1 MRTWLRM
8 ILLQLCLLWVL
19 PLQAQAEPRLE
30 ILRHRQDQAKLRFF
44 VKYVNEDGTIP
55 LVQPKPERLTIETG
69 MGGITP
75 RTVEGLLKHSK
86 GLTTVMMVDQSGSMG
101 QFQDH
106 LRTAAIEFVDTMRQE
121 DRVALFFF
129 GEQDQQ
135 YDFDR
140 DAGVLRT
147 RLNEH
152 LSSRPS
158 PSTKTRLYNFLV
170 DAIKKAAASGADFP
184 VVLILSDGV
193 DTGGAFSASDISKIA
208 RENGVG
214 VYALGFVDRNASN
227 YKQLENLKALAH
239 ATEGWYEEVTY
250 ERARTSGEL
259 GRRFIQA
266 RKRLDGLLVV
276 SAELCGM
283 ARADLA
289 SRPENTYQFKY
300 GGVLSPQYT
309 APVDAVSADLK
320 ACPDCPYGKDE
331 SCAGNQRCD
340 NEYCTDVVCKPFE
353 KAADHACAE
362 IKCSAQGDCPSGTRC
377 AETGVCATPCPKCQV
392 IDKSGAC
399 VPASCAND
407 CFCGDG
413 CQCRSGGCYAV
424 DDVAEKTKCKGCEFP
439 VDGRCQ
445 ALPCQNDADCQASCD
460 GAAGSCVCREV
471 KEPSGGPAHKLCV
484 QDPTK
489 SAEAC
494 AALCQDVYLGACEAH
509 GCSTDDDCSD
519 HCRCD
524 AAKKA
529 CVVAPEPTC
538 EACQQHNH
546 GQCFNP
552 KCKDDSECGEECF
565 CNAETGQCKLGNFCQ
580 QDPTTCY
587 VIGGAGFLIL
597 LILIII
603 IIMVRRRRT
612 PEPDPEDLDSNESDD
627 DPDGGTVIETDVN
640 SGTVI
645 ETGIVLLVD
654 WSGQRYLEYPVSTDT
669 ISAGADAVCA
679 LHLDIPTVSSRHA
692 TFQYRN
698 GILSVR
704 DDGSTNGTFVNE
716 SKLNEGIEV
725 PLQPGQVV
733 RLGSAVTIEISSGN
747 DGPGAPVF
755 KGTVIDR

>member
-1 MRTWLRM
+1 M
-8 ILLQLCLLWVL
+8 
-19 PLQAQAEPRLE
+19 
-30 ILRHRQDQAKLRFF
+30 
-44 VKYVNEDGTIP
+44 
-55 LVQPKPERLTIETG
+55 
-69 MGGITP
+69 
-75 RTVEGLLKHSK
+75 
-86 GLTTVMMVDQSGSMG
+86 
-101 QFQDH
+101 
-106 LRTAAIEFVDTMRQE
+106 
-121 DRVALFFF
+121 
-129 GEQDQQ
+129 
-135 YDFDR
+135 
-140 DAGVLRT
+140 
-147 RLNEH
+147 
-152 LSSRPS
+152 
-158 PSTKTRLYNFLV
+158 
-170 DAIKKAAASGADFP
+170 
-184 VVLILSDGV
+184 
-193 DTGGAFSASDISKIA
+193 
-208 RENGVG
+208 
-214 VYALGFVDRNASN
+214 
-227 YKQLENLKALAH
+227 
-239 ATEGWYEEVTY
+239 
-250 ERARTSGEL
+250 
-259 GRRFIQA
+259 
-266 RKRLDGLLVV
+266 
-276 SAELCGM
+276 
-283 ARADLA
+283 
-289 SRPENTYQFKY
+289 
-300 GGVLSPQYT
+300 
-309 APVDAVSADLK
+309 
-320 ACPDCPYGKDE
+320 
-331 SCAGNQRCD
+331 
-340 NEYCTDVVCKPFE
+340 
-353 KAADHACAE
+353 
-362 IKCSAQGDCPSGTRC
+362 
-377 AETGVCATPCPKCQV
+377 
-392 IDKSGAC
+392 
-399 VPASCAND
+399 
-407 CFCGDG
+407 
-413 CQCRSGGCYAV
+413 
-424 DDVAEKTKCKGCEFP
+424 
-439 VDGRCQ
+439 DGRCQ